1 MHGFDHGSRI
11 DPCLFDRSRPLPLA
25 QGPVA
30 GKGRGLEGQRTAI
43 LPYLD
48 QPDAAFLHHRA
59 RLPRHTSSLKPG
71 MAAAQRRMPGK
82 RQLARRIEDAHA
94 VIRRW
99 IGWWQKERGFRETQ
113 PPRQRQHLRSI
124 HIIRAMHHRQRIAA
138 KRARAEYIHQ
148 IEFHHIS
155 PLNLATP

>member
-1 MHGFDHGSRI
+1 MPRSC
-11 DPCLFDRSRPLPLA
+11 DPLYYPVVQKARASLA
-25 QGPVA
+25 TYADMEELIRLGAYRQ
-30 GKGRGLEGQRTAI
+30 
-43 LPYLD
+43 
-48 QPDAAFLHHRA
+48 HHRA

-71 MAAAQRRMPGK
+71 MAAAQRWMPGK

-99 IGWWQKERGFRETQ
+99 IGRWQKERGFRETQ

-155 PLNLATP
+155 PLKLVTP